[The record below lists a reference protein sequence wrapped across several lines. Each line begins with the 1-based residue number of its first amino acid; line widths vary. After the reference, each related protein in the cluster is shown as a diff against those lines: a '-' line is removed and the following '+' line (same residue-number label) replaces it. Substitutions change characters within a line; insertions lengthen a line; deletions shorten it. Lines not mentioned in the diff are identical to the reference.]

1 MTRYLA
7 RTIVGEPGGWR
18 RRDVVDW
25 WVRLATKPARLRG
38 PVSCF
43 WEEVLL

>member
-1 MTRYLA
+1 
-7 RTIVGEPGGWR
+7 
-18 RRDVVDW
+18 VVDW
-25 WVRLATKPARLRG
+25 WVCLATKPARSRG